1 MCEETWR
8 GHNDVGRRSSPPPRP
23 GPRHIR
29 PRAACKCHTAH
40 RQPRCRLSRHRH
52 ALDPREAVLSHA
64 WYLIWLPTR
73 HSTWMAPTLLTAPP
87 PMGSGRALPRS
98 VVAAK
103 SPSSFLPGWHKRR
116 PVYKI
121 IRPTIRDLRY
131 HGRPR
136 PHRRGCGATRGCA
149 VTDLACGPRAGRDQL
164 GESGT
169 SHRFFITE
177 TRSTVYIRS
186 RKHIQNRQGHK

>member
-1 MCEETWR
+1 MSAADQALLPDPVPDTSAPALLA
-8 GHNDVGRRSSPPPRP
+8 NATPP
-23 GPRHIR
+23 
-29 PRAACKCHTAH
+29 T
-40 RQPRCRLSRHRH
+40 
-52 ALDPREAVLSHA
+52 DSHA
-64 WYLIWLPTR
+64 AASPDIDMPSIRVKPCFLMHGISWLPTR